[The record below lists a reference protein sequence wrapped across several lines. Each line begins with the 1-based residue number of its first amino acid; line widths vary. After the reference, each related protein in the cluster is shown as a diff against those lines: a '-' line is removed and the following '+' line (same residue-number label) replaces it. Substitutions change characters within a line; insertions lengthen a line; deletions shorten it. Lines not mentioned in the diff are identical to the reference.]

1 MPKVKTLR
9 AHTKGGKVMFPGDV
23 YSENDRVAA
32 DKVRIGLVEVFG
44 VRAKVDNEMYAPR
57 SYDVVVEQE
66 EVAAPAD
73 DELRIISKTGN
84 WYFFSDGEKAL
95 GRKAAAEKLGV
106 EELPDVD
113 FDDN

>member
-9 AHTKGGKVMFPGDV
+9 AHTVGGKIMFPGEV
-23 YSENDRVAA
+23 YSENDRITA
-32 DKVRIGLVEVFG
+32 DKVRAGLVEVAE
-44 VRAKVDNEMYAPR
+44 VRAKVDNQMYAPR
-57 SYDVVVEQE
+57 SYDVVVEAE
-66 EVAAPAD
+66 PEAESVE
-73 DELRIISKTGN
+73 ELRIIGKTGN

-113 FDDN
+113 FDDE